1 MRSRV
6 RLSPEACQT
15 ISLDAFKIKVL
26 DENHSKGYYKSLA
39 KLNSIFSKNIYKN
52 HQELLEDYKKNIDL
66 VNNTQSSRKIVSK
79 FLNYLKDEGF
89 SQENIVSCKKLLKKD
104 INFSNDTYVPTD
116 QEIKVTLSKLREDL
130 KPLYLL
136 FLFSGI
142 RVSEGI
148 YLLNNLNNL
157 KIQCKDNYC
166 KIHLDYNRHNK
177 RSFFCYIPHFIYT
190 QIGVQKTEL
199 NNIRIFIKRNKL
211 IPLKYCRKWF
221 YTKCIELGIPESIAD
236 FYQGRVSSSVG
247 ANHYLS
253 RQFLADKHYTKIYG
267 FFKVF
272 FKI

>member
-1 MRSRV
+1 
-6 RLSPEACQT
+6 L
-15 ISLDAFKIKVL
+15 I
-26 DENHSKGYYKSLA
+26 
-39 KLNSIFSKNIYKN
+39 
-52 HQELLEDYKKNIDL
+52 
-66 VNNTQSSRKIVSK
+66 NNTQSSRKIVSK

-89 SQENIVSCKKLLKKD
+89 SQENIDSCKKLLKKD

-177 RSFFCYIPHFIYT
+177 RSFFCYIPYFIYT

-236 FYQGRVSSSVG
+236 FYEGRVATSVG
-247 ANHYLS
+247 SINIKYPEKPIRKLIYLNLNTS
-253 RQFLADKHYTKIYG
+253 NKIKYILDTYN
-267 FFKVF
+267 KYN
-272 FKI
+272 KISNKMIILYLIVLNIKYLNLILE